1 MKLRYKV
8 RRRRRIITCC
18 GIIAAVI
25 VVSTLIITIKNSFKP
40 SRQSSNS
47 NVTYSKENVQSVYSD
62 RFIALFEDIQKQGY
76 LSEEGIPYHSIE
88 TLLVEAPD
96 YGHLTTSEAM
106 SYMVWLGAT
115 YGKLTGD
122 WTYFKD
128 AWDKTEQYIIPDPE
142 RDQPGVNSYIP
153 TQPAQYAPE
162 ADSPEKYPTPGDI
175 NAPTG
180 IDPIADELAS
190 TYGTKAIYQMHWLL
204 DVDNWYGY
212 GNHGDGTSRCSYIN
226 TYQRGSGESVW
237 ETIPHPSWEDFRWG
251 QVNNGGFLKLFGN
264 FGEPVRQWRY
274 TSASDADARQIQA
287 TYWAYLWSKEQGKE
301 KELQP
306 YFEKA
311 AKMGDYLRYTFFD
324 KYFRPIGVQDSGRAG
339 TGYDSCHYL
348 LSWYASWGGDINGT
362 WSWRIG
368 SSHCHQGYQNP
379 MAAYALAKESIFTPK
394 SKNAKKDWEQSLD
407 RQIELFLYL
416 QSAEGAI
423 AGGVTNSWSG
433 AYGKYPEGTS
443 TFYDMAYDPHPV
455 YNDPPSNRWFGFQA
469 WSMERIMEYYYLT
482 GDSRVKELCKKW
494 VSWAIENTR
503 LKSDGTYEI
512 PSTLEWSGQPD
523 PWTGKP
529 SENKNLHCTVTEW
542 TVDVGV
548 TASYAKALIYY
559 AAATEKHEK
568 KIDDKARETA
578 KQLLD
583 RMWHNYR
590 DKKGVAAKEPRADYK
605 RFFDEVYIPH
615 DFSGINAQGAEI
627 KNGITFIDLRPKY
640 KEDKDYKMV
649 EEAIKSGKDP
659 VMTYHRYWAQAE
671 VAMANAMYHIFFE
684 QKKDGLVPGIN
695 SDDSNSSSETQKSET
710 PDYTPDSLSTS
721 DATIT
726 ESPAN
731 TNSPDENP
739 SPQNTSAPTNVP
751 LNPAN
756 TPYNSSNAAP
766 NSPNTPARPSNT
778 TAGSPAGNNTVGR
791 LILQY
796 ANGNGSDTTN
806 TINPRFKLIN
816 NSGSPVKLSDVKIR
830 YYYTIDGEKGQQFWC
845 DWSSAGNSNVTGKF
859 VKLTSPKNNADY
871 YLEIGFTE
879 GAGSIEPGMSVEVQA
894 RFSKD
899 DWSNY
904 SQANDYSFSAS
915 ANDYGNSN
923 HIALYISGRLVSGNE
938 P

>member
-1 MKLRYKV
+1 MKLRYNI
-8 RRRRRIITCC
+8 RRRRKIIKSCS
-18 GIIAAVI
+18 IIAAVI
-25 VVSTLIITIKNSFKP
+25 AVSILIIGIKGRFKP
-40 SRQSSNS
+40 SRQISGPND
-47 NVTYSKENVQSVYSD
+47 TYSEEYVRTVYSD
-62 RFIALFEDIQKQGY
+62 RFMALFENIQKEGY

-115 YGKLTGD
+115 YGRLTGD
-122 WTYFKD
+122 WSYFKD
-128 AWDKTEQYIIPDPE
+128 AWDKTEQYIIPSPE
-142 RDQPGVNSYIP
+142 RDQPGANAYIP
-153 TQPAQYAPE
+153 AQPAQYAPE
-162 ADSPEKYPTPGDI
+162 ADSPEKYPAPGDT

-190 TYGTKAIYQMHWLL
+190 SYGSKAIYQMHWLL
-204 DVDNWYGY
+204 DIDNWYGY

-226 TYQRGSGESVW
+226 TYQRGAGESVW

-264 FGEPVRQWRY
+264 FGEPVKQWRY
-274 TSASDADARQIQA
+274 TSASDADARQVQA
-287 TYWAYLWSKEQGKE
+287 TYWAYLWAKEQGKE
-301 KELQP
+301 KELEP

-311 AKMGDYLRYTFFD
+311 SKMGDYLRYTLFD
-324 KYFRPIGVQDSGRAG
+324 KYFRPIGVQDTAKAG

-348 LSWYASWGGDINGT
+348 LSWYTSWGGDINGA

-379 MAAYALAKESIFTPK
+379 VAAYALAKESVLTPK
-394 SKNAKKDWEQSLD
+394 SKNAKKDWEKSLQ
-407 RQIELFLYL
+407 RQLELFQYL

-423 AGGVTNSWSG
+423 AGGVTNSWEGS
-433 AYGKYPEGTS
+433 YGKYPEGTS
-443 TFYDMAYDPHPV
+443 TFYDMAYDWQPV
-455 YNDPPSNRWFGFQA
+455 YHDPPSNNWFGFQA

-482 GDSRVKELCKKW
+482 GDSQIKDLCKKW
-494 VSWAIENTR
+494 ASWAIKNTR
-503 LKSDGTYEI
+503 LKNDGTYEI

-529 SENKNLHCTVTEW
+529 SENKNLHCTVKDW

-568 KIDDKARETA
+568 KVDDKARETA

-590 DKKGVAAKEPRADYK
+590 DKKGVVAKEPRADYK

-615 DFSGINAQGAEI
+615 DYSGINAQGAEI

-649 EEAIKSGKDP
+649 EEAIKNGKDP

-671 VAMANAMYHIFFE
+671 VAMANAMYHLYFE
-684 QKKDGLVPGIN
+684 QKKNGLVPGI
-695 SDDSNSSSETQKSET
+695 DSGNNGSSPKPQETAKPGS
-710 PDYTPDSLSTS
+710 TPDSLSS
-721 DATIT
+721 PGAAT
-726 ESPAN
+726 ESPTN
-731 TNSPDENP
+731 TVGPNEDLSPR
-739 SPQNTSAPTNVP
+739 NTSTPTNAP
-751 LNPAN
+751 FSPTN
-756 TPYNSSNAAP
+756 TPH
-766 NSPNTPARPSNT
+766 NSPNTAPNPTKTSSGPSTGNSS
-778 TAGSPAGNNTVGR
+778 GSS
-791 LILQY
+791 ISLQY

-816 NSGSPVKLSDVKIR
+816 NSNSAVKLSDVKIR

-859 VKLTSPKNNADY
+859 TKLNSSKNNADH

-879 GAGSIEPGMSVEVQA
+879 GAGSIEPGMSIEVQA

-904 SQANDYSFSAS
+904 SQSNDYSFSSS

-923 HIALYISGRLVSGNE
+923 RITLYVGGRLVSGSE